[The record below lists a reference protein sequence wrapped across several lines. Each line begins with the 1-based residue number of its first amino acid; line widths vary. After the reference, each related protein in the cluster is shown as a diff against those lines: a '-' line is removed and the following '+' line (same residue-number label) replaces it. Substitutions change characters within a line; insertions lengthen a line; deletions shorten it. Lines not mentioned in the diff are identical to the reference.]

1 MLSKKLL
8 EDIGVDMFPR
18 ENGHRQHKSVAQS
31 ACITSFCPL
40 AIMLGPGHHLVAFHI
55 KNKAPTG
62 AGACADLRGRSV
74 QRKALSDELVVSD
87 VI

>member
-8 EDIGVDMFPR
+8 EDVVVDMFPC
-18 ENGHRQHKSVAQS
+18 ENSHWQHKSIAQS
-31 ACITSFCPL
+31 AWIASFRPL
-40 AIMLGPGHHLVAFHI
+40 AITLGPGRHLGAFHI

-62 AGACADLRGRSV
+62 AGVCADLRRRSV
-74 QRKALSDELVVSD
+74 PRKALSDELVASD